1 MPKIS
6 LSTLCLVTAVL
17 YNTVERS
24 LEHEIPRRSFLSR
37 RAIDGT
43 RGRKYFDPNED
54 GAFDSYGS
62 AGGEYDPYDYMTD
75 LSDIRKNVP
84 GEPGVDYPAYTT
96 LPQTG
101 FTCEGRSRGYYAD
114 EAAGCQVFHVCHD
127 VLVSSF
133 LCPIGSTFSQK
144 LLTCDWWTKVD
155 CSSSNRYL
163 EKNRNSYQID
173 DDEMIRKAYAMI
185 SLQSSTEEVTKDGL
199 VDPDS
204 GARIVDYSALS
215 GRIVMG
221 FLPGGFRRITNY
233 ATVDATKND
242 LPSGFENY
250 PHRDERRIYNYD
262 NQQQKSTN
270 PAFHQGKVHFENK
283 DRSPYH
289 ASLIIRHNYQDR
301 VGDNEFQD
309 DYRRSDSRFANRLQ
323 TSYAPTVPTV
333 TTTTRRFYSPTV
345 PTTYRPSTL
354 AYNKLDLMVD
364 SSDHLY
370 AHSKTPVTSPTFTH
384 QNEDVRSADLR
395 ERETETPKKSEN
407 APGTDRDNKKN
418 DGVHFENDQM
428 HFNFEKKSEANVRIN
443 MTGMIDEDVQI
454 FRQQNDRPITK
465 PDSED
470 SLEDIETKDSIGI
483 ARALNNPLGM
493 IMQSQNPVKNER
505 VSLTTS
511 ILPQS
516 IPNHFLGSYEKEEDV
531 NLLQTPKKSDIFN
544 ETKYDQ
550 STEEDI
556 TSLTTKSFEETTYT
570 RSFGDKTTP
579 LLRNWQQNVDVA
591 QASTI
596 SATAKPTISTTR
608 KSVDEIHSD
617 IVRSSSNDSYI
628 TVDQNTSSTRSISNS
643 NDDSISKLNFSFEIP
658 QPARFLRP
666 PAASFFINVPE
677 ETHYTTIDESSK
689 TSWNPESTNTE
700 IPRFSDTPIAIN
712 QDRSPIFNVEEQS
725 LVDYTD
731 DLSQTTNLGI
741 HLTVQPVA
749 EVPTSIP
756 WLVPSHDRAIV
767 DVPVTNIVPPIV
779 DYNDGFGDFVPPNEH
794 AYAIHSDR
802 TENID
807 SQKMQNFSTTPKN
820 NNSEIETLIQYNTGF
835 QFTIRDAVKAQL
847 DSRANS
853 RLPCYSSTSDEQG
866 KHCETNSAVIAPKV
880 AISTPSVEARTI
892 SIGTKATPRIPERLI
907 SSSSTSIQGNSATFI
922 LDESLTSTTQS
933 PITLSSNVDVER
945 SNLKTVIPKSV
956 LEINV
961 SEEKTKKNATE
972 SSLSRSI
979 HPESLKQIE
988 ETIDKHNSPYEISF
1002 TVKRDEDLET
1012 TPDDFISRL
1021 IGQHQQSASVPKDEL
1036 DDFEI
1041 IRSFEPKDEVADIS
1055 KFHDTSHAS
1064 LNNKDNSF
1072 PVVVDDTI
1080 SQFKQSNSNVS
1091 MLNLLQLMAELLKLD
1106 RLPRPFSAKDLRS
1119 AELRNSFNLDLDD
1132 QSDATTSPL
1141 LIRSQARTS
1150 FKNAK
1155 PKVSAFDTLKT
1166 PIDIAKPKTSLN
1178 LNFNEP
1184 SLVTTSSLL
1193 EPRLPIGKNA
1203 DSKISFLEDTLRA
1216 PINIPIKPLPN
1227 VSSRINSN
1235 NNATKQ
1241 KTSQSKAENK
1251 TRPLQKQEILEQLTE
1266 NFGQPLYRD
1275 NSIRGPLVFDLPQV
1289 QRSLDFETGL
1299 PIEES
1304 KHVISDAEKI
1314 SLASSTTGT
1323 TTTMMQES
1331 TTTVTTES
1339 VKTIV
1344 ETEFVPSLGFSFDTN
1359 EGREEYVQAILGGL
1373 IDEHTDEGG
1382 KKESSSSQLTNRAP
1396 KNETLSPEQH
1406 ENSKD
1411 T

>member
-62 AGGEYDPYDYMTD
+62 AGGEYDPYDYTTD

-204 GARIVDYSALS
+204 GARIVDYPALS

-233 ATVDATKND
+233 APVDATKND

-250 PHRDERRIYNYD
+250 PRQDERRIFNYD

-270 PAFHQGKVHFENK
+270 PAYHEGKVHFENK

-289 ASLIIRHNYQDR
+289 ASLIIRHDYQDR

-309 DYRRSDSRFANRLQ
+309 DYGRSNSRFANRLQ
-323 TSYAPTVPTV
+323 TSYAPTVPTI

-354 AYNKLDLMVD
+354 AYNKLDLIVD

-384 QNEDVRSADLR
+384 QNEDVRNADLR
-395 ERETETPKKSEN
+395 ERETETSKKSEN
-407 APGTDRDNKKN
+407 ASRTDRDNKKN
-418 DGVHFENDQM
+418 DSVHSENDQM
-428 HFNFEKKSEANVRIN
+428 HFNFEEKSEANVRIN
-443 MTGMIDEDVQI
+443 MTGVIDEDVQI

-465 PDSED
+465 PDTED

-483 ARALNNPLGM
+483 VRALNHPLGM

-505 VSLTTS
+505 TSLTTS

-516 IPNHFLGSYEKEEDV
+516 ISNHFSGLYEKEEDV
-531 NLLQTPKKSDIFN
+531 NSLQTSKKSEISN

-550 STEEDI
+550 SAEEDT
-556 TSLTTKSFEETTYT
+556 TSLTTKSFEERTYT

-579 LLRNWQQNVDVA
+579 LLRNWQQNVNAA

-596 SATAKPTISTTR
+596 SATAKSTISTTR
-608 KSVDEIHSD
+608 RSVYSD
-617 IVRSSSNDSYI
+617 IVRSSTNDSYI
-628 TVDQNTSSTRSISNS
+628 TVDQNMSSTRSISNS
-643 NDDSISKLNFSFEIP
+643 NDDSISRLNLSFEIP

-666 PAASFFINVPE
+666 PVGSFFINVPE

-712 QDRSPIFNVEEQS
+712 QDRSPIFNVEEHS

-741 HLTVQPVA
+741 HLTVQPIA

-756 WLVPSHDRAIV
+756 WLVPPSHDRAIV
-767 DVPVTNIVPPIV
+767 DVPVTNIVPPIL
-779 DYNDGFGDFVPPNEH
+779 DYNDGFGDFVPPKEH
-794 AYAIHSDR
+794 AYAIQSDH

-807 SQKMQNFSTTPKN
+807 SQKIQNFSMTPKN

-847 DSRANS
+847 DSRVNS
-853 RLPCYSSTSDEQG
+853 RLPCYSSTSDKQG
-866 KHCETNSAVIAPKV
+866 KHCEIKSAVIAPKV
-880 AISTPSVEARTI
+880 AISTPSVEATTI
-892 SIGTKATPRIPERLI
+892 SIGTKATLRISERFI
-907 SSSSTSIQGNSATFI
+907 SSSSTNIPGNAATFI

-933 PITLSSNVDVER
+933 PITVSSNIDIER
-945 SNLKTVIPKSV
+945 SNLKTVIPKSI

-1002 TVKRDEDLET
+1002 TVKRDENLES
-1012 TPDDFISRL
+1012 PDDFISRL
-1021 IGQHQQSASVPKDEL
+1021 IAQHQQSASIPKDEL

-1041 IRSFEPKDEVADIS
+1041 IRSIEPADEVADIS
-1055 KFHDTSHAS
+1055 MFHDASHAS

-1080 SQFKQSNSNVS
+1080 GQFKQSNSNMS

-1119 AELRNSFNLDLDD
+1119 AELRDSFNLDLDE
-1132 QSDATTSPL
+1132 QPDATTSPL
-1141 LIRSQARTS
+1141 LIRSQARTA
-1150 FKNAK
+1150 FKNTK

-1166 PIDIAKPKTSLN
+1166 PVNITKLDTSLN
-1178 LNFNEP
+1178 LNVNEP
-1184 SLVTTSSLL
+1184 SFVTTSSLL
-1193 EPRLPIGKNA
+1193 EARLPIGKNA

-1216 PINIPIKPLPN
+1216 PINIPIKPLPD

-1241 KTSQSKAENK
+1241 KTSQLKAENK

-1304 KHVISDAEKI
+1304 KHVISEAEKI
-1314 SLASSTTGT
+1314 SLASFTTGT
-1323 TTTMMQES
+1323 TTTMTQES
-1331 TTTVTTES
+1331 TTTMTTES

-1359 EGREEYVQAILGGL
+1359 EDREEYVQAVLEGL
-1373 IDEHTDEGG
+1373 INERTDEDSN
-1382 KKESSSSQLTNRAP
+1382 KESSRSQLTNRVP
-1396 KNETLSPEQH
+1396 KNETSSPEQY